1 MSTQRLISADGHE
14 LQAYVAGDEEA
25 PRGLVVLQE
34 IFGVN
39 DHIRATCDRFARHGF
54 RVISPALFDRQERG
68 VEMGYTAQE
77 VQRGLALRGAIP
89 LEKTLLDLQAA
100 IDALGERH
108 VGIVGYCWGGSLSW
122 QAACR
127 LDGLQAASC
136 WYGAQIAQAATLHPR
151 VPVQMHFGVQDH
163 SIPPSAVHTIRSAQP
178 QADIYEY
185 DEAGHGF
192 GCQQRA
198 DFHAPSYELAQQ
210 RTLAFFDQHL
220 R

>member
-1 MSTQRLISADGHE
+1 MSTQRITSADQHE
-14 LQAYVAGDEEA
+14 FQAYVTGDEQA

-39 DHIRATCDRFARHGF
+39 DHIRATCERFAQQGY
-54 RVISPALFDRQERG
+54 RVISPALFDRRERG
-68 VEMGYTAQE
+68 VEMGYTAQD

-100 IDALGERH
+100 IDALGQRH

-122 QAACR
+122 QAACK
-127 LDGLQAASC
+127 LEGLQAASC
-136 WYGAQIAQAATLHPR
+136 WYGAQIAQAADLKPR

-163 SIPPSAVHTIRSAQP
+163 SIPPSAVQAIRAAQP

-210 RTLAFFDQHL
+210 RTLEFFARHL